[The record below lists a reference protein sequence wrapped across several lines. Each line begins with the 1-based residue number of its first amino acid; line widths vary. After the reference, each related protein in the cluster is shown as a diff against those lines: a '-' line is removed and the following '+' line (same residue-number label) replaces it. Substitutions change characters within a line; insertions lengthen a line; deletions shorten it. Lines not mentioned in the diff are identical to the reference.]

1 MHGKKISNSLTSLE
15 ISAIR
20 NAMLKHRTVKD
31 HCTETSLFRK
41 DKKNGL
47 TETASA
53 TNVYLSPHLVVPK
66 NHSMDVPIKPLNT
79 KDNI

>member
-31 HCTETSLFRK
+31 HCTETSIFRK

-47 TETASA
+47 AETASA
-53 TNVYLSPHLVVPK
+53 TNVYLSPISLCPRIIPWT
-66 NHSMDVPIKPLNT
+66 SP
-79 KDNI
+79 